1 MPTNASWYGSVAP
14 LRCFGTLR
22 RDSRGDEGLPWEVH
36 MPFFYYFLCLKVP
49 GSSADLRM
57 RQPFLKACD
66 ATLQL
71 GLVQTAGDFFQENW
85 GDSSRI
91 YGEIHMKSGTIEKKC
106 QPEIGIRLTR
116 HVQPI
121 LVQLSRSPPGLG
133 GCSVLL

>member
-1 MPTNASWYGSVAP
+1 MGGAHAILLLLSV
-14 LRCFGTLR
+14 F
-22 RDSRGDEGLPWEVH
+22 EGARIQ
-36 MPFFYYFLCLKVP
+36 C
-49 GSSADLRM
+49 SDLRM
-57 RQPFLKACD
+57 RQPFLKECD

-91 YGEIHMKSGTIEKKC
+91 YGEIYINMKSWTIEKKRC
-106 QPEIGIRLTR
+106 QPEIGILLTR

-121 LVQLSRSPPGLG
+121 LVQLSRFPPGLG